1 MAANQRGWFS
11 SIFGSGNT
19 LLPTTAPAPPSTG
32 ASRNSNRNRN
42 ARVVPVAPHPAT
54 MLTLPASRAGS
65 PVPNVAN
72 GPLPNGRGSPAP
84 PPAPPASSSSGA
96 SPAAAPAITNASGG
110 KAPIVKNNTS
120 ANQIAVNVGGPS
132 MVGGKRRTNRK
143 KSKKSRKSKTSKS
156 RK

>member
-1 MAANQRGWFS
+1 MASNQKGWFS

-19 LLPTTAPAPPSTG
+19 LLPTTAPSTPAPR
-32 ASRNSNRNRN
+32 RNANRNAN

-65 PVPNVAN
+65 PVPNVPN

-84 PPAPPASSSSGA
+84 PPAP
-96 SPAAAPAITNASGG
+96 AAPAITNASGG

-120 ANQIAVNVGGPS
+120 ANHIAVNVGGPS
-132 MVGGKRRTNRK
+132 MVGGKRRTKRK
-143 KSKKSRKSKTSKS
+143 NKKSRKSKSKSKSSKS